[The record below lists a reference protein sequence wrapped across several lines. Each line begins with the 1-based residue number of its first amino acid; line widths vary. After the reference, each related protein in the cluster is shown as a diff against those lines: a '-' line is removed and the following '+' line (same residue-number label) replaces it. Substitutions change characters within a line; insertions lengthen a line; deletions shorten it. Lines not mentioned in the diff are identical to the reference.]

1 MRRCVIACLENYR
14 RNILR
19 QGLTFVSSFLLI
31 GLFAPAAQ
39 GREDVYLTP
48 EQFIAEAAGS
58 PVPKPDT
65 LWLTKDVAAQAARI
79 LGHAPSQLRQ
89 RYWKSSGK
97 TVWVLEEIGKEEPI
111 TAGFVVENGKILQ
124 ARVLIYRE
132 SRGGEIRYPAFIKQY
147 EGVALDTEQQL
158 DRNID
163 GISGATLSVRAMG
176 RMARLALYFDK
187 LSQEKK

>member
-1 MRRCVIACLENYR
+1 MSRCVIACLESCR
-14 RNILR
+14 KNILR
-19 QGLTFVSSFLLI
+19 QGLTLVSSFLLI

-48 EQFIAEAAGS
+48 EQFIAEAAGA
-58 PVPKPDT
+58 PAPKPDT

-111 TAGFVVENGKILQ
+111 TAGFVVANGKILQ

-132 SRGGEIRYPAFIKQY
+132 SRGGEIRFPAFLKQY

-176 RMARLALYFDK
+176 RMARLALYFDN

>member
-1 MRRCVIACLENYR
+1 MRRCVKACLESCRKN
-14 RNILR
+14 NLR
-19 QGLTFVSSFLLI
+19 QGLTLVSSFLLI

-39 GREDVYLTP
+39 GREDVYLAP
-48 EQFIAEAAGS
+48 EQFIAEATGT
-58 PVPKPDT
+58 PVPKPDI

-97 TVWVLEEIGKEEPI
+97 TVWIMEEIGKEEPI

-132 SRGGEIRYPAFIKQY
+132 SRGGEIRYPTFLKQY

>member
-1 MRRCVIACLENYR
+1 MRRCVIACLESCRN
-14 RNILR
+14 NILR
-19 QGLTFVSSFLLI
+19 QEITLVSSLI
-31 GLFAPAAQ
+31 LIVLFAPAAQ

-48 EQFIAEAAGS
+48 EQFVAETAGT
-58 PVPKPDT
+58 PAPKPDI
-65 LWLTKDVAAQAARI
+65 LWLTKGVAAQAARI

-147 EGVALDTEQQL
+147 EGVALDAEQQL
-158 DRNID
+158 DRSID

-176 RMARLALYFDK
+176 RMARLALYFDN
-187 LSQEKK
+187 LSQEKQ

>member
-1 MRRCVIACLENYR
+1 MRRCVIACLESCR

-19 QGLTFVSSFLLI
+19 QGLTLVSSFLLI
-31 GLFAPAAQ
+31 GIFASAAQ

-48 EQFIAEAAGS
+48 EQFVAEAAGT

-132 SRGGEIRYPAFIKQY
+132 SRGGEIRYQAFLKQY
-147 EGVALDTEQQL
+147 EGVALDTGQQL